1 MINFHRQEEN
11 VMKRST
17 IPVPKDEHPFE
28 AIMRDAE
35 DFARRALEERERNAQ
50 LPWDEDPLFKNVL
63 VYDGPVPP
71 DLSEKHDDYL
81 YGDDD

>member
-1 MINFHRQEEN
+1 
-11 VMKRST
+11 MKRST
-17 IPVPKDEHPFE
+17 IPVSEAEHPFE

-35 DFARRALEERERNAQ
+35 DFAHRAMEERERNEQ
-50 LPWDEDPLFKNVL
+50 LPWSEDPLFKDVL

-71 DLSEKHDDYL
+71 DLSENHDDYV